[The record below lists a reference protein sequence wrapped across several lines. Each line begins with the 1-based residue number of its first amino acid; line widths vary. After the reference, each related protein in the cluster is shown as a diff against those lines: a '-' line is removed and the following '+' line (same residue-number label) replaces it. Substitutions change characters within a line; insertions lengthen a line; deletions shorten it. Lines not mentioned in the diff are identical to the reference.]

1 MLRVAGILSKKHCVF
16 FLELETRTTHYLLVA
31 ADMQV
36 LAFAG
41 RGRTPGG
48 WPPLLLPPRD
58 EVDQDLEKDFLGL
71 DGWCEEACKLA
82 DW

>member
-1 MLRVAGILSKKHCVF
+1 MYLLRVAGILSKKHCVSMF
-16 FLELETRTTHYLLVA
+16 PCTVLETRTTHYLLVA

-41 RGRTPGG
+41 RGRIPGG

-58 EVDQDLEKDFLGL
+58 EVDQDLEKDFLGSNI
-71 DGWCEEACKLA
+71 
-82 DW
+82 